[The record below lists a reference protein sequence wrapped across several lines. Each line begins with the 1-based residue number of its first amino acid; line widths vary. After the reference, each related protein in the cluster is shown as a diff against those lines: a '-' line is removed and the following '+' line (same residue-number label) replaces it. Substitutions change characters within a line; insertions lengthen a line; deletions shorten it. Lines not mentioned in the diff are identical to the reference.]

1 MKKSSLKRKVLVIS
15 LAVALIAIVSMGSLA
30 WFSATDTV
38 NNEFKVAIDGD
49 GDPDFD
55 IDLIEH
61 KPDPDDPSGPSGE
74 IVGEGD
80 DPDGIEY
87 EDIAPGDLYSKDPT
101 VKNTGSYSAWIRV
114 KVTFDQYSKWQTAL
128 GNHPDMAQDPAAILK
143 TVDETVWERAENVVD
158 EDADTVTFVF
168 YKRTALA
175 PDEEATLF
183 TQVEIPAAFTQE
195 DLVFTD
201 GTFTIAVTADA
212 IQEKNTGATAQEAF
226 ALID

>member
-1 MKKSSLKRKVLVIS
+1 LVIS
-15 LAVALIAIVSMGSLA
+15 LVVALIALISMGSLA

-38 NNEFKVAIDGD
+38 NNEFKVAIDGN

-61 KPDPDDPSGPSGE
+61 RPDPEDPSVPSDE
-74 IVGEGD
+74 IVGEDD

-101 VKNTGSYSAWIRV
+101 VKNTGSYGAWVRV
-114 KVTFDQYSKWQTAL
+114 KVTFDQYSNWQTAL
-128 GNHPDMAQDPAAILK
+128 GNHPDMDQDLAAILK
-143 TVDETVWERAENVVD
+143 TVDETVWERADIVVD
-158 EDADTVTFVF
+158 DDADTVTFVF

-195 DLVFTD
+195 DMVFAD
-201 GTFTIAVTADA
+201 GTFTVNVTADA
-212 IQEKNTGATAQEAF
+212 IQERNTGATAQEAF